1 MAIMWIN
8 RQTKK
13 TKNSSKTKKQYFW
26 ENVCFWLKGF
36 FGFPRLI
43 FFDTLIDRNPS
54 KNKTQ
59 CVFCFFHFKTKKTRE
74 NKKNN
79 LLSQDQTFS
88 QKCFL
93 FCLSFFL
100 VFQVLFAFLDA
111 AQDKY
116 GCHCRHYWLHERVKQ
131 MIGWSRPGGEVV
143 RQKF

>member
-1 MAIMWIN
+1 MSFVFLRYWLMACMQN
-8 RQTKK
+8 A
-13 TKNSSKTKKQYFW
+13 
-26 ENVCFWLKGF
+26 
-36 FGFPRLI
+36 
-43 FFDTLIDRNPS
+43 
-54 KNKTQ
+54 KNKLT
-59 CVFCFFHFKTKKTRE
+59 VFLAFETPKKKLGKT
-74 NKKNN
+74 KNN

-131 MIGWSRPGGEVV
+131 MIG
-143 RQKF
+143 